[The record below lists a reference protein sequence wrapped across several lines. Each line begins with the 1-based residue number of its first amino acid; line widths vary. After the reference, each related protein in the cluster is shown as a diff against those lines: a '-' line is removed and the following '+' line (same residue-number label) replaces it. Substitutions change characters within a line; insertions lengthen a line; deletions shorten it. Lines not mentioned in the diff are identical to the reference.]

1 MTRVETV
8 PDYDRL
14 LIGLSALLGLMV
26 LMSAWLGRVLMLW
39 ARYLSDIEAA
49 PGGGGAVGAP
59 TITPTVEREP
69 ARVVEARREAPQRR
83 GRCASNPQLW
93 LHRRRA
99 SSC

>member
-1 MTRVETV
+1 MNGRLTRRSVSQEQSLLLRACPLSSPIPGLTAWTITRVETV

-49 PGGGGAVGAP
+49 PGGGCG
-59 TITPTVEREP
+59 
-69 ARVVEARREAPQRR
+69 
-83 GRCASNPQLW
+83 W
-93 LHRRRA
+93 RA
-99 SSC
+99 DHNADSRA